1 MRRLRV
7 AVAKLKGGDLGGMA
21 RDCFRQCGFNGYDGA
36 SEGPFSL
43 FERSLELLGRL
54 MAASLLVFAINFDVE
69 AYFLV
74 LSWPLD
80 ASWAGFLWIFV
91 ALGSILGPP
100 EGRFWCLFEGLSLQ
114 LAGSLEDVTTY

>member
-1 MRRLRV
+1 
-7 AVAKLKGGDLGGMA
+7 MA
-21 RDCFRQCGFNGYDGA
+21 RGSFRFCGFKGYDGA

-91 ALGSILGPP
+91 ALGSILGSP

-114 LAGSLEDVTTY
+114 LAGSLEDVTTC

>member
-1 MRRLRV
+1 
-7 AVAKLKGGDLGGMA
+7 MA
-21 RDCFRQCGFNGYDGA
+21 RGWIPDSGFKGYDGA

-43 FERSLELLGRL
+43 LERSLELLGRL

-80 ASWAGFLWIFV
+80 ASWAGFLWICV

-100 EGRFWCLFEGLSLQ
+100 EGRFLCLFEVLSLQ

>member
-1 MRRLRV
+1 MDLRATTEPLRV
-7 AVAKLKGGDLGGMA
+7 
-21 RDCFRQCGFNGYDGA
+21 
-36 SEGPFSL
+36 L
-43 FERSLELLGRL
+43 FRSLKALGRL
-54 MAASLLVFAINFDVE
+54 LAASLLVFAINFDVE

-80 ASWAGFLWIFV
+80 ASWAGFLRIFV
-91 ALGSILGPP
+91 ALGWILGPP